1 MYNRFNCSPKDI
13 ELQHRRCDL
22 NIRLKKINKRMEAIE
37 VRQQDFTK
45 EFDTLKE
52 QYVEQLRQLQKLQE
66 LRNKK

>member
-1 MYNRFNCSPKDI
+1 
-13 ELQHRRCDL
+13 
-22 NIRLKKINKRMEAIE
+22 LKKINKRMEAIE